1 MTAMNLTEKIF
12 SRHLVGNGGL
22 PPPGEVATI
31 RVDEAFTQDATGT
44 MCLFQLEAMDV
55 ILKMLSI
62 MGVKGGKGK
71 VLEYTCPGVASL
83 SLTVRASKGGSTNRF
98 PVRKAPWTWYVGIGE
113 VP

>member
-1 MTAMNLTEKIF
+1 MNLTEKIF
-12 SRHLVGNGGL
+12 SGHLVGNGGL

-62 MGVKGGKGK
+62 MGVKGK
-71 VLEYTCPGVASL
+71 VLEYTGPGVAGL
-83 SLTVRASKGGSTNRF
+83 SLTERASKGGSTNRF
-98 PVRKAPWTWYVGIGE
+98 SVRKAPWIWYVGIGE
-113 VP
+113 VA